1 MKGMVSSDTLK
12 TLVQGTVGIGVWWI
26 EFMPDF
32 LKYVTAILVIIRL
45 IINIKKDLKK

>member
-12 TLVQGTVGIGVWWI
+12 TLVQGTLGIGVWWI

-32 LKYVTAILVIIRL
+32 LKYVTAILVIIHLL
-45 IINIKKDLKK
+45 IKIRNDIK